1 MKKVTRILALA
12 LSVVMCLSLVVGCG
26 KKDGGNSGAKDT
38 LVVGYSPFSSKFS
51 PFFSETAYDRDVYT
65 MTALGL
71 LTSDRTGAI
80 VEKGIKGET
89 RNYNGTDYTYYGPA
103 DMTVTENPDGTVY
116 YDFTLRDDLKFSDGE
131 PITIDDVIFSMY
143 VLCDPTYDG
152 GSTLYAQPIQG
163 MAEYRS
169 GMSTMSKYLGELGEG
184 STDFSV
190 VDEATQKAFWDAIND
205 GGVKFAQEIVDYM
218 VERYGDF
225 VLYKP
230 PFKANTVILWL
241 GPVALFLVGL
251 AAFYLN
257 LRRRKSAVAQT
268 VRPLT
273 AEEKARADKL
283 LSGDKE

>member
-1 MKKVTRILALA
+1 MKKATRILALA

-51 PFFSETAYDRDVYT
+51 PFFAETAYDQDVYT
-65 MTALGL
+65 MTALAL

-89 RNYNGTDYTYYGPA
+89 RSYNGTDYTYYGPA

-152 GSTLYAQPIQG
+152 GNTLYAQPIQG

-169 GMSTMSKYLGELGEG
+169 GMSTMSKYLG
-184 STDFSV
+184 
-190 VDEATQKAFWDAIND
+190 
-205 GGVKFAQEIVDYM
+205 
-218 VERYGDF
+218 
-225 VLYKP
+225 
-230 PFKANTVILWL
+230 
-241 GPVALFLVGL
+241 
-251 AAFYLN
+251 
-257 LRRRKSAVAQT
+257 
-268 VRPLT
+268 
-273 AEEKARADKL
+273 
-283 LSGDKE
+283 

>member
-51 PFFSETAYDRDVYT
+51 PFFSETAYDQDVYT

-89 RNYNGTDYTYYGPA
+89 RSYNGTDYTYYGPA
-103 DMTVTENPDGTVY
+103 DMTVSENPDGTVY

-143 VLCDPTYDG
+143 VLCDPTYDCL
-152 GSTLYAQPIQG
+152 LYTS
-163 MAEYRS
+163 RC
-169 GMSTMSKYLGELGEG
+169 
-184 STDFSV
+184 V
-190 VDEATQKAFWDAIND
+190 
-205 GGVKFAQEIVDYM
+205 
-218 VERYGDF
+218 
-225 VLYKP
+225 
-230 PFKANTVILWL
+230 
-241 GPVALFLVGL
+241 
-251 AAFYLN
+251 
-257 LRRRKSAVAQT
+257 
-268 VRPLT
+268 
-273 AEEKARADKL
+273 
-283 LSGDKE
+283 